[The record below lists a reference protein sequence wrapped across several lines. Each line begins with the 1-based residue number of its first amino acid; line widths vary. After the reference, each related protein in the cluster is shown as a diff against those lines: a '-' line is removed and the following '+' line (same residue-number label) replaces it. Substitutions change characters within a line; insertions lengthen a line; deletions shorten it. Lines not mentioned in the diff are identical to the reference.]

1 MESNYFI
8 HKYEQS
14 IPQGKIV
21 ILLADSQVESPNDI
35 MREAVSKVVKSSMYN
50 EMIDASL
57 RRPYL
62 RLLLIGDINTLQWK
76 KYDNGTDCDYVEFD
90 LKNDGVLAGRVVFM
104 RGGLYQPNPYEYM
117 TNKVKSYLCNL
128 DNTVYKTYN
137 ELIEEPLDN
146 PWFRVILLN
155 INNLVFQPFL

>member
-1 MESNYFI
+1 MESNHFI

-14 IPQGKIV
+14 ISQGKIV

-35 MREAVSKVVKSSMYN
+35 MREAVFKVVQSSMYN

-62 RLLLIGDINTLQWK
+62 RLLLIGDINTLKWE
-76 KYDNGTDCDYVEFD
+76 KYNNDTDCDYVEFE
-90 LKNDGVLAGRVVFM
+90 LKNNSEIAGKVVFL
-104 RGGLYQPNPYEYM
+104 RGGLYQSNPNEYM
-117 TNKVKSYLCNL
+117 RNMVKNYLTNL
-128 DNTVYKTYN
+128 DQTIYKTYN

-155 INNLVFQPFL
+155 INKLVFHPFI